1 MDECL
6 ICGATTDLT
15 VEHIIPQT
23 LWNRFGIDPNGVGDV
38 AKTRTILCS
47 TCNSATGQLH
57 ERGAM
62 LDLIAE
68 GAPVTKQ
75 TLRQLADWTFWV
87 TILLG
92 LARGAGVLPIS
103 EARRW
108 LQDRFFSGNQAGV
121 PRGLRVYAGRS
132 ADLAAHPVVPT
143 ASYAVSLMDDPSVV
157 TNQDGRPIG
166 YSAHEGTSVQ
176 AAEVLG
182 LGSLVLLVVGRA
194 HSSGPDHTTRLDS
207 AVASAGLVRI
217 HPLPT
222 PIPTFATSTVSVAA
236 AHELF
241 VREPLLL
248 GVDLNLLPVNIRRVV
263 EAFTARPNDWP
274 SSPTSR

>member
-1 MDECL
+1 MVTNSARSPRPWKVDDMDECL

-23 LWNRFGIDPNGVGDV
+23 LWNRFGIDPNGAGDV

-68 GAPVTKQ
+68 GVPVTKQ

-92 LARGAGVLPIS
+92 LARGVGVLPLS
-103 EARRW
+103 EARSW
-108 LQDRFFSGNQAGV
+108 LRDRFFSSNRAGV

-132 ADLAAHPVVPT
+132 AD
-143 ASYAVSLMDDPSVV
+143 
-157 TNQDGRPIG
+157 
-166 YSAHEGTSVQ
+166 
-176 AAEVLG
+176 
-182 LGSLVLLVVGRA
+182 
-194 HSSGPDHTTRLDS
+194 
-207 AVASAGLVRI
+207 
-217 HPLPT
+217 PLPT
-222 PIPTFATSTVSVAA
+222 TIPAFATSKASVPA

-248 GVDLNLLPVNIRRVV
+248 GVDLSLLPVDTRRVV